1 MTDKGQ
7 TVKLLGLDVG
17 DVRIGVAVSDPS
29 GMVVETREAVRAG
42 TRAGAIEQ
50 IAGLVEREG
59 VGEVVVG
66 MPVSLGG
73 GVGGQ
78 GEKTRV
84 FAELLAEQISVP
96 VRTWD
101 ESYSSRAADGIMRE
115 AGVKRGRKKGKRDS
129 VAAAVIL
136 REYLEMRRSEVGT
149 RAGG

>member
-1 MTDKGQ
+1 MR
-7 TVKLLGLDVG
+7 LLGLDVG
-17 DVRIGVAVSDPS
+17 DVRVGVAVSDPT
-29 GMVVETREAVRAG
+29 GMVVEPREAVRAG

-66 MPVSLGG
+66 MPVSLDG
-73 GVGGQ
+73 GVGRQ

-115 AGVKRGRKKGKRDS
+115 SGTRKGRRKERRDS

-136 REYLEMRRSEVGT
+136 EEYLKGT
-149 RAGG
+149 RRGVESLGSR